1 MLFPSQ
7 EQKHREPGTL
17 NNGYMI
23 GFSALPTT
31 SIKLVCF
38 NSSMHIKKGS
48 SEGTTLLTQSIKL
61 FLAVS
66 SDELEKQIIQIKN
79 PTINIGII

>member
-1 MLFPSQ
+1 
-7 EQKHREPGTL
+7 
-17 NNGYMI
+17 MI
-23 GFSALPTT
+23 GFNAFPTT

-38 NSSMHIKKGS
+38 KSSMQMKNGS

-66 SDELEKQIIQIKN
+66 REEFEKQIIQIKN
-79 PTINIGII
+79 ITINIGMI